1 MIRKFHNAKENNHAP
16 VTLWGDGSP
25 RREFLHVDDLGKAV
39 LFSLENE
46 YNHHFCN
53 VGSGIEI
60 TIKSLSELIQ
70 KIVGHLGEIIWDTSK
85 PNGTPKKLMD
95 SSKLNVKGW
104 KPSIKLEKG
113 LIKTY
118 DWFLNNLESLKEV
131 KFNFDIAA
139 PSLQNNVKNLKKK
152 NSYK

>member
-1 MIRKFHNAKENNHAP
+1 MKSTKKIILI
-16 VTLWGDGSP
+16 TSGDPASI
-25 RREFLHVDDLGKAV
+25 AT
-39 LFSLENE
+39 
-46 YNHHFCN
+46 
-53 VGSGIEI
+53 EI

-95 SSKLNVKGW
+95 SSILNAKGW
-104 KPSIKLEKG
+104 KPSIDFEKG
-113 LIKTY
+113 IIKTY